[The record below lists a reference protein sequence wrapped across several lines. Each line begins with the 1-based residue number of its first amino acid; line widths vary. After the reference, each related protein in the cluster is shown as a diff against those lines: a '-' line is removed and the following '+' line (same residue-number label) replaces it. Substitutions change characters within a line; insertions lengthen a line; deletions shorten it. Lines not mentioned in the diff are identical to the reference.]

1 MTDEI
6 PLTLRLRRLVS
17 DWFPAVVVGLV
28 VLALLA
34 GVGTYGAYASTE
46 YETEEVVVS
55 SLNEST
61 DFEHSA
67 LVRNDST
74 VWTEGET
81 VRERPLYYMRLMPI
95 LDANYTYAYDLRGVE
110 EGDRNPGV
118 TARTEA
124 RLLIRAVN
132 EDGETLWRDVRPL
145 ASETAGSLAPGEAHE
160 VSLSVNT
167 TRVAR
172 RISRVESDLGAR
184 VGDVQVLVRAR
195 TSVNGSVAGQDISRE
210 HESTLPLVVRPPTY
224 RADGGQTV
232 AAGTPLRTDTIRE
245 VVDPPLLT
253 RVGAPVGLLAGLLGL
268 AGLAYAS
275 RRDLIELGE
284 AERERCLLAEK
295 RKQFNDWITRGEIPG
310 IDQYQTVVKVSSLSG
325 LVDLAIDTNNRVIED
340 DNAFY
345 VLRGREDVAYVYA
358 PSTSAV
364 HSWLFGGFDFEDD
377 GSFPEVETAGNG
389 GDAFGGD
396 AEAPDVESL
405 FEDDGF
411 GDSERADG
419 GDDTDTIEWPDED
432 GEDAGDDVWP
442 GESDATER
450 DGSQE

>member
-1 MTDEI
+1 MNDEI

-28 VLALLA
+28 VLTLLA
-34 GVGTYGAYASTE
+34 GVGTYGAHASTE

-61 DFEHSA
+61 EFEHSA

-74 VWTEGET
+74 VWSEGET
-81 VRERPLYYMRLMPI
+81 VRERPLYYMRLMPV
-95 LDANYTYAYDLRGVE
+95 LDANYTYAYDISGE
-110 EGDRNPGV
+110 DGDRDPEV

-124 RLLIRAVN
+124 RLLVRAVN

-145 ASETAGSLAPGEAHE
+145 ASETSGSLAPGEEHE

-172 RISRVESDLGAR
+172 RISRVESDLGAQ
-184 VGDVQVLVRAR
+184 VGDVQVVVRAR
-195 TSVNGSVAGQDISRE
+195 TSVNGSVAGQDLSRE
-210 HESTLPLVVRPPTY
+210 HESALPLVVRPPTY
-224 RADGGQTV
+224 RVDGAQTV
-232 AAGTPLRTDTIRE
+232 AAGTPLRTDTVRE
-245 VVDPPLLT
+245 AVQPPLLT
-253 RVGAPVGLLAGLLGL
+253 RVGAPVGLLAGLLVL

-275 RRDLIELGE
+275 QRDLIELSE

-377 GSFPEVETAGNG
+377 GAFAEVETAGNG
-389 GDAFGGD
+389 GDAFGGGT
-396 AEAPDVESL
+396 EAPDVESL
-405 FEDDGF
+405 FDDDGF
-411 GDSERADG
+411 GDTEGADR
-419 GDDTDTIEWPDED
+419 GDDTDAFEWSEEGDED
-432 GEDAGDDVWP
+432 PGDDLWP
-442 GESDATER
+442 GGTEDTGDDSR
-450 DGSQE
+450 E